1 MKLVISRFNA
11 SIFEVT
17 HPDGKRRAFLKRE
30 DPEFLDALTAEAA
43 HDAIVAKLPFGL
55 GRLVPPPSIEIPETR
70 WNSLRA
76 RISGSFPAVKL

>member
-1 MKLVISRFNA
+1 MKVVISRFNA

-43 HDAIVAKLPFGL
+43 HKAKVAKLPFGL
-55 GRLVPPPSIEIPETR
+55 GRLVPEPTIEIPDAR
-70 WNSLRA
+70 WEGLRA